1 MLYQMKKT
9 IVLTI
14 VGALFLYESAWAQQF
29 VVDGIKYNVTSVE
42 NRKVEV
48 VGGYNY
54 YRGDIVIPN
63 TVEYDDVSYRVTSIG
78 NDAFFFCYEMTSV
91 VIPNSVTVIGDRA
104 FAYCW
109 NAGDIQVPDNVVSI
123 GEEAFLVCSGIRNI
137 TIPASVTSIGNNAF
151 ALFSE
156 NDPDVN
162 TYYIATLNWN
172 SNLDF
177 SSIASS
183 FLGESNGVRDINVR
197 QLVIGGNVTRFAF
210 YDDYS
215 SDVYINYLKTIES
228 ITIDDQ
234 NPVFDNRNNCN
245 AIINTSQ
252 NILVAGLNN
261 TVIPDDITTIGVCAF
276 LNCDAITTITI
287 PSGVTTIGYR
297 AFAGCSSLESF
308 TIPSGVNAIE
318 YETFK
323 NCSNL
328 ETIVIPAGVSS
339 IAGGAFDGCSKL
351 TADITIPAGMTR
363 IENAT
368 FRGCGSLTSVTIPD
382 GTTTIADAAFAGC
395 AGLSSLVIP
404 SSVTEIS
411 NSAFYGCCGLEY
423 IEVDAGNITYD
434 SRNDCNAIVKT
445 ATNEL
450 VAGSANTV
458 VPSDITSIGVG
469 AFSDRTGLEEL
480 VLPNSLR
487 SIGSSAFKN
496 CINLESINIPD
507 GVTSIGYSAFEGCE
521 KLTSL
526 EIPNSVTSIG
536 TDAFKGCTGM
546 TTVVLSGSITSIV
559 DYAFRNCEKLSN
571 LFIQNSVTS
580 IGNYAFAGCI
590 GLTSI
595 TIPNSV
601 TSIGYDAFKNCENLN
616 SVAIPN
622 SVTSIGS
629 DAFSGTGLTSITIPS
644 GITTINP
651 EVFSGCSSLESVII
665 EEGVEGISS
674 EAFAG
679 CNNLSSLY
687 VPSTVTY
694 VATNAFNQVNNID
707 YVYWNTNAV
716 GLFSGEAQQRK
727 ERHIGKLVIGKD
739 MTEIQMANFWGGGI
753 SHFEVDE
760 DNPVFDSRGDCDGII
775 ITASNTLF
783 KGCIN
788 TRIPNSV
795 TAIGDHSLE
804 DIYDL
809 ESITIPNSVVSI
821 GSSSFAGCNN
831 LTSLII
837 PSGVTSIGD
846 YAFFNCSSLTSIN
859 LPNVT
864 SIGNFCFRGCSML
877 TSITIPETAVSIG
890 NSAFEGCSSLTAI
903 VIPAS
908 VTSIGNDAFKS
919 TGLESIVVDGEN
931 DVYDSRNNCNAI
943 IRTETNELIF
953 GSNNTVIPQGVLS
966 IKGYAF
972 SGCRGLSSV
981 FIPSSVTNIEDNS
994 FEMTGLESIVVDG
1007 ENAVYDSRNNC
1018 NAVIQTSTNTLI
1030 VGSKNTIIPSDVVS
1044 IKNAAFRGY
1053 TAIETISIPD
1063 RVSSIG
1069 WSAFR
1074 GCSSLA
1080 SVYVYSDDAPS
1091 LSGNTVFGENAAGRK
1106 FYVFSDLVE
1115 SYRNASG
1122 WNNYYVDD
1130 IEAIPALT
1138 ANNAGGTLGNW
1149 CTYYNGMASV
1159 KMPDDVIIYKASID
1173 GERIVLTQVDGHIVS
1188 KGEAVLL
1195 NTNNSTIV
1203 LESAQGMIAGDF
1215 DGNSLRGVDYT
1226 TAQDENKTYYV
1237 LSKKGDDFGF
1247 YKLNPEVSLSPNKAY
1262 LEVDNRSLAQ
1272 IRTFYSVGSTDGIVD
1287 GMVNINPAI
1296 DDTDGWYTIYGTKL
1310 IGKPVIKGLY
1320 IHNGQKV
1327 VVE

>member
-1 MLYQMKKT
+1 MNKT

-14 VGALFLYESAWAQQF
+14 VGALFFYEGTRAQQF
-29 VVDGIKYNVTSVE
+29 VVDGIKYNVTSEE

-48 VGGYNY
+48 VGGYKY
-54 YRGDIVIPN
+54 YRGDIVIPSN
-63 TVEYDDVSYRVTSIG
+63 VEYDDVSYRVTSVG
-78 NDAFFFCYEMTSV
+78 NDAFFFCNEMTSL

-137 TIPASVTSIGNNAF
+137 TIPASVTSIGENAF

-183 FLGESNGVRDINVR
+183 FLGEFNGVRDINVR
-197 QLVIGGNVTRFAF
+197 QLVIGDNVTRFAF
-210 YDDYS
+210 YDYS
-215 SDVYINYLKTIES
+215 SDAHINYLKTIES
-228 ITIDDQ
+228 VTVDAQ
-234 NPVFDNRNNCN
+234 NPVFDDRNSCN

-252 NILVAGLNN
+252 NKLVAGLSN
-261 TVIPDDITTIGVCAF
+261 TVIPDDVTAIGECAF
-276 LNCDAITTITI
+276 LNCDAIT
-287 PSGVTTIGYR
+287 
-297 AFAGCSSLESF
+297 
-308 TIPSGVNAIE
+308 
-318 YETFK
+318 
-323 NCSNL
+323 
-328 ETIVIPAGVSS
+328 S
-339 IAGGAFDGCSKL
+339 IA
-351 TADITIPAGMTR
+351 
-363 IENAT
+363 
-368 FRGCGSLTSVTIPD
+368 
-382 GTTTIADAAFAGC
+382 
-395 AGLSSLVIP
+395 IP
-404 SSVTEIS
+404 SSVT
-411 NSAFYGCCGLEY
+411 
-423 IEVDAGNITYD
+423 T
-434 SRNDCNAIVKT
+434 
-445 ATNEL
+445 
-450 VAGSANTV
+450 
-458 VPSDITSIGVG
+458 
-469 AFSDRTGLEEL
+469 
-480 VLPNSLR
+480 
-487 SIGSSAFKN
+487 
-496 CINLESINIPD
+496 
-507 GVTSIGYSAFEGCE
+507 IGYSAFEGCDN
-521 KLTSL
+521 LISI
-526 EIPNSVTSIG
+526 EISNSAISF
-536 TDAFKGCTGM
+536 TDAFKCCSSI
-546 TTVVLSGSITSIV
+546 TTIVLSGPITSIV
-559 DYAFRNCEKLSN
+559 DDAFRNWEN
-571 LFIQNSVTS
+571 LTSVVIPNTVTS
-580 IGNYAFAGCI
+580 IGNNAFAGCS
-590 GLTSI
+590 GLISI

-601 TSIGYDAFKNCENLN
+601 TYIGD
-616 SVAIPN
+616 
-622 SVTSIGS
+622 G
-629 DAFSGTGLTSITIPS
+629 AFSGTGLTSITIPS
-644 GITTINP
+644 GITIIGSYA
-651 EVFSGCSSLESVII
+651 FSGCSSLESVII
-665 EEGVEGISS
+665 EEGVEVIPDR
-674 EAFAG
+674 AFEG
-679 CNNLSSLY
+679 CINLSSLY

-694 VATNAFNQVNNID
+694 VATNAFNQVNNLD
-707 YVYWNTNAV
+707 YVYWNTNVV
-716 GLFSGEAQQRK
+716 GLFTGDAQVRK

-788 TRIPNSV
+788 TRIPNGV
-795 TAIGDHSLE
+795 TAIGDSSLE

-821 GSSSFAGCNN
+821 GGSSFAGCNN

-846 YAFFNCSSLTSIN
+846 YALYNCSSLTSIN
-859 LPNVT
+859 LPDVT
-864 SIGNFCFRGCSML
+864 SIGNSCFRGCSML

-890 NSAFEGCSSLTAI
+890 NSAFEDCSSLTAI

-943 IRTETNELIF
+943 IRTETNELLL
-953 GSNNTVIPQGVLS
+953 GSDNTVIPEGVER

-972 SGCRGLSSV
+972 SGCSGLSSV
-981 FIPSSVTNIEDNS
+981 FIPSSVTYIEDNA
-994 FEMTGLESIVVDG
+994 FEKTGLESIVVDG
-1007 ENAVYDSRNNC
+1007 ENDVYDSRNNC

-1030 VGSKNTIIPSDVVS
+1030 VGSKNTIIPSEVVS

-1063 RVSSIG
+1063 CVISIG

-1080 SVYVYSDDAPS
+1080 SVYVYSDEAPS

-1130 IEAIPALT
+1130 IDAIPALT

-1215 DGNSLRGVDYT
+1215 EGNSLRGVDYSA
-1226 TAQDENKTYYV
+1226 AQDENKTYYV
-1237 LSKKGDDFGF
+1237 LSKIGDDFGF

-1327 VVE
+1327 VIE

>member
-1 MLYQMKKT
+1 MKQT

-14 VGALFLYESAWAQQF
+14 VGALFFYEGTRAQQF

-48 VGGYNY
+48 VGGYEY
-54 YRGDIVIPN
+54 YRGDIVIPSN
-63 TVEYDDVSYRVTSIG
+63 VEYDDVSYRVTSVG
-78 NDAFFFCYEMTSV
+78 NDAFFFCNEMTSV
-91 VIPNSVTVIGDRA
+91 EIPNSVTVIGDRA

-183 FLGESNGVRDINVR
+183 FLGESNRVRDINVR

-210 YDDYS
+210 YDYS
-215 SDVYINYLKTIES
+215 YDVHINYLKTIES
-228 ITIDDQ
+228 ITVDAQ

-252 NILVAGLNN
+252 NKLVAGLSN
-261 TVIPDDITTIGVCAF
+261 TVIPDDVTAIGECAF

-287 PSGVTTIGYR
+287 PSSVTTIGYR

-382 GTTTIADAAFAGC
+382 GVTSIGYYAFSGCSALSSVTIPDGTTTIADLAFADC

-526 EIPNSVTSIG
+526 DIPNSVTSIG
-536 TDAFKGCTGM
+536 TDAFEGCTGM

-559 DYAFRNCEKLSN
+559 DYAFRNCENLSSVV
-571 LFIQNSVTS
+571 IPNSVTS
-580 IGNYAFAGCI
+580 IGNYAFFHCI

-601 TSIGYDAFKNCENLN
+601 TSIGR
-616 SVAIPN
+616 
-622 SVTSIGS
+622 G
-629 DAFSGTGLTSITIPS
+629 AFSGTGLTSITVPS
-644 GITTINP
+644 GITTINN

-665 EEGVEGISS
+665 EEGVEGISG

-679 CNNLSSLY
+679 CINLSSLY
-687 VPSTVTY
+687 VPSTVTS

-716 GLFSGEAQQRK
+716 GLFTGYAQARK

-753 SHFEVDE
+753 SHFEVEE

-795 TAIGDHSLE
+795 TAIGDNSLE

-837 PSGVTSIGD
+837 PSGVTGIGD
-846 YAFFNCSSLTSIN
+846 VAFYNCSSLTSIN
-859 LPNVT
+859 LPDVT
-864 SIGNFCFRGCSML
+864 SIGNSCFRGCSRL
-877 TSITIPETAVSIG
+877 ASITIPESVESIG
-890 NSAFEGCSSLTAI
+890 NNAFEGCGSLAAI
-903 VIPAS
+903 VIPAG
-908 VTSIGNDAFKS
+908 VTNIGNDAFKS
-919 TGLESIVVDGEN
+919 TGLESIVVDAGN
-931 DVYDSRNNCNAI
+931 TVYDSRNNCNAI
-943 IRTETNELIF
+943 IRTETNELLF
-953 GSNNTVIPQGVLS
+953 GSDNTVIPEGVER

-972 SGCRGLSSV
+972 TGCSGLRSV
-981 FIPSSVTNIEDNS
+981 FIPSSVTYIEDNA
-994 FEMTGLESIVVDG
+994 FEKTGLETIVVDG
-1007 ENAVYDSRNNC
+1007 ENDVYDSRNNC

-1044 IKNAAFRGY
+1044 IKNAAFRGNA
-1053 TAIETISIPD
+1053 AIETLSIPD

-1215 DGNSLRGVDYT
+1215 EGNSLRGVDYSA
-1226 TAQDENKTYYV
+1226 AQDENKTYYV
-1237 LSKKGDDFGF
+1237 LSKIGDDFGF
-1247 YKLNPEVSLSPNKAY
+1247 YKLNPEVCLSPNKAY
-1262 LEVDNRSLAQ
+1262 LEVDNRSLTQ

>member
-1 MLYQMKKT
+1 MNKT

-14 VGALFLYESAWAQQF
+14 VGALSFYEGTRAQQF

-48 VGGYNY
+48 VGGYKY
-54 YRGDIVIPN
+54 YRGDIVIPSN
-63 TVEYDDVSYRVTSIG
+63 VEYDDVSYRVTSVG
-78 NDAFFFCYEMTSV
+78 NDAFFFCNEMTSV

-183 FLGESNGVRDINVR
+183 FLGESNRVRDINVR
-197 QLVIGGNVTRFAF
+197 QLVIGDNVTRFAF
-210 YDDYS
+210 YDYFDAH
-215 SDVYINYLKTIES
+215 INYLKTIES
-228 ITIDDQ
+228 ITVDAQ
-234 NPVFDNRNNCN
+234 NPVFDNRNDCN

-252 NILVAGLNN
+252 NKLVAGLSN
-261 TVIPDDITTIGVCAF
+261 TVIPDDVTAIGECAF
-276 LNCDAITTITI
+276 LNCDAIT
-287 PSGVTTIGYR
+287 
-297 AFAGCSSLESF
+297 
-308 TIPSGVNAIE
+308 
-318 YETFK
+318 
-323 NCSNL
+323 
-328 ETIVIPAGVSS
+328 S
-339 IAGGAFDGCSKL
+339 IA
-351 TADITIPAGMTR
+351 
-363 IENAT
+363 
-368 FRGCGSLTSVTIPD
+368 
-382 GTTTIADAAFAGC
+382 
-395 AGLSSLVIP
+395 IP
-404 SSVTEIS
+404 SSVT
-411 NSAFYGCCGLEY
+411 
-423 IEVDAGNITYD
+423 T
-434 SRNDCNAIVKT
+434 
-445 ATNEL
+445 
-450 VAGSANTV
+450 
-458 VPSDITSIGVG
+458 
-469 AFSDRTGLEEL
+469 
-480 VLPNSLR
+480 
-487 SIGSSAFKN
+487 
-496 CINLESINIPD
+496 
-507 GVTSIGYSAFEGCE
+507 IGYSAFEGCDN
-521 KLTSL
+521 LISI
-526 EIPNSVTSIG
+526 EISNSGISF
-536 TDAFKGCTGM
+536 TDAFKGCTGI
-546 TTVVLSGSITSIV
+546 TTIVLSGSITSVV
-559 DYAFRNCEKLSN
+559 DYAFRNWEN
-571 LFIQNSVTS
+571 LTSVVIPNSVTS
-580 IGNYAFAGCI
+580 IGNYAFAGCR

-601 TSIGYDAFKNCENLN
+601 TSIGR
-616 SVAIPN
+616 
-622 SVTSIGS
+622 G
-629 DAFSGTGLTSITIPS
+629 AFSGTGLTSITIPS

-665 EEGVEGISS
+665 EEGVEEIADG
-674 EAFAG
+674 AFAS
-679 CNNLSSLY
+679 CTNIRSLY
-687 VPSTVTY
+687 VPSTVTS

-716 GLFSGEAQQRK
+716 GLFTGPAAYNK

-739 MTEIQMANFWGGGI
+739 VSSIEMGGFWGGGI
-753 SHFEVDE
+753 SHFEVEE

-788 TRIPNSV
+788 TRIPNGV
-795 TAIGDHSLE
+795 TAIGDSSLE

-837 PSGVTSIGD
+837 PSGVTGIGD
-846 YAFFNCSSLTSIN
+846 VAFYNCSSLTSIN

-864 SIGNFCFRGCSML
+864 SIGNSCFSGCSRL
-877 TSITIPETAVSIG
+877 AAITIPETAVSIG
-890 NSAFEGCSSLTAI
+890 NNAFEGCSSLTAI

-919 TGLESIVVDGEN
+919 TGLESIVVDAGN
-931 DVYDSRNNCNAI
+931 TVYDSRNNCNAI
-943 IRTETNELIF
+943 IRTETNELLF
-953 GSNNTVIPQGVLS
+953 GSDNTVISEGVER

-972 SGCRGLSSV
+972 TGCSGLRSV
-981 FIPSSVTNIEDNS
+981 FIPSSVTYIEDNA
-994 FEMTGLESIVVDG
+994 FEKTGLETIVVDG
-1007 ENAVYDSRNNC
+1007 ENDVYDSRNNC

-1030 VGSKNTIIPSDVVS
+1030 VGSKKTIIPSDVVS

-1053 TAIETISIPD
+1053 AGIETVSIPSSV
-1063 RVSSIG
+1063 RSIG

-1080 SVYVYSDDAPS
+1080 SVYVYSDEAPS
-1091 LSGNTVFGENAAGRK
+1091 LSGNTVFGENAVGRK

-1247 YKLNPEVSLSPNKAY
+1247 YKLNREVSLSPNKAY

>member
-1 MLYQMKKT
+1 MNKT

-14 VGALFLYESAWAQQF
+14 VGALFFYEGTRAQQF
-29 VVDGIKYNVTSVE
+29 VVDGIKYNVTSAE

-48 VGGYNY
+48 VGGYKY
-54 YRGDIVIPN
+54 YRGDIVIPSN
-63 TVEYDDVSYRVTSIG
+63 VEYDDVSYRVTSVG
-78 NDAFFFCYEMTSV
+78 NDAFFFCNEMTSV

-137 TIPASVTSIGNNAF
+137 TIPASVTSIGENAF
-151 ALFSE
+151 AIFSE

-177 SSIASS
+177 SSIAGS
-183 FLGESNGVRDINVR
+183 FLGESNRVRDINVR
-197 QLVIGGNVTRFAF
+197 QLVIGRNVTRFAF
-210 YDDYS
+210 YDYS
-215 SDVYINYLKTIES
+215 TDVSVNYLRTIES
-228 ITIDDQ
+228 ITVDAQ
-234 NPVFDNRNNCN
+234 NPVFDDRNNCN

-252 NILVAGLNN
+252 NKLVAGLSN
-261 TVIPDDITTIGVCAF
+261 TVIPDDVTAIGECAF
-276 LNCDAITTITI
+276 LNCDAIT
-287 PSGVTTIGYR
+287 
-297 AFAGCSSLESF
+297 
-308 TIPSGVNAIE
+308 
-318 YETFK
+318 
-323 NCSNL
+323 
-328 ETIVIPAGVSS
+328 S
-339 IAGGAFDGCSKL
+339 IA
-351 TADITIPAGMTR
+351 
-363 IENAT
+363 
-368 FRGCGSLTSVTIPD
+368 
-382 GTTTIADAAFAGC
+382 
-395 AGLSSLVIP
+395 IP
-404 SSVTEIS
+404 SSVT
-411 NSAFYGCCGLEY
+411 
-423 IEVDAGNITYD
+423 T
-434 SRNDCNAIVKT
+434 
-445 ATNEL
+445 
-450 VAGSANTV
+450 
-458 VPSDITSIGVG
+458 
-469 AFSDRTGLEEL
+469 
-480 VLPNSLR
+480 
-487 SIGSSAFKN
+487 
-496 CINLESINIPD
+496 
-507 GVTSIGYSAFEGCE
+507 IGYSAFEGCDN
-521 KLTSL
+521 LSSI
-526 EIPNSVTSIG
+526 EISNSAISF
-536 TDAFKGCTGM
+536 TDAFKGCSSI
-546 TTVVLSGSITSIV
+546 TTIVLSGSITNIV
-559 DYAFRNCEKLSN
+559 DDAFRNWENLTSVVISN
-571 LFIQNSVTS
+571 TVTS
-580 IGNYAFAGCI
+580 IGNNAFAGCS
-590 GLTSI
+590 GLISI

-601 TSIGYDAFKNCENLN
+601 TYIGDGAFRG
-616 SVAIPN
+616 A
-622 SVTSIGS
+622 
-629 DAFSGTGLTSITIPS
+629 GLTSITIPS
-644 GITTINP
+644 GITIIGSYA
-651 EVFSGCSSLESVII
+651 FSGCDSLESVII
-665 EEGVEGISS
+665 EEGVEVIPDR
-674 EAFAG
+674 AFEG
-679 CNNLSSLY
+679 CVNLSSLF

-694 VATNAFNQVNNID
+694 VATNAFNQVNNLD
-707 YVYWNTNAV
+707 YVYWNTNVV
-716 GLFSGEAQQRK
+716 GLFTGDAQVRK

-795 TAIGDHSLE
+795 TAIGDNSLE

-809 ESITIPNSVVSI
+809 ETITIPNSVTSI
-821 GSSSFAGCNN
+821 GHSSFGGCNN

-846 YAFFNCSSLTSIN
+846 YAFYNCSSLTSIN
-859 LPNVT
+859 LSNVT
-864 SIGNFCFRGCSML
+864 SIGLHCFHDCSSL
-877 TSITIPETAVSIG
+877 ASITIPESVESIG
-890 NSAFEGCSSLTAI
+890 NNAFEGCSSLTAI

-943 IRTETNELIF
+943 IRTETNELLF
-953 GSNNTVIPQGVLS
+953 GSDNTVIPEGVER

-972 SGCRGLSSV
+972 TGCSGLRSV
-981 FIPSSVTNIEDNS
+981 FIPSSVTYIEDNA
-994 FEMTGLESIVVDG
+994 FEKTGLETIVVDG
-1007 ENAVYDSRNNC
+1007 ENDVYDSRNNC

-1044 IKNAAFRGY
+1044 IKNAAFRGNA
-1053 TAIETISIPD
+1053 AIETISIPD

-1188 KGEAVLL
+1188 KSEAVLL

-1215 DGNSLRGVDYT
+1215 EGNSLRGVDYSA
-1226 TAQDENKTYYV
+1226 AQDENKTYYV
-1237 LSKKGDDFGF
+1237 LSKIGDDFGF
-1247 YKLNPEVSLSPNKAY
+1247 YKLNPEVCLSPNKAY
-1262 LEVDNRSLAQ
+1262 LEVDNRSLTQ

>member
-1 MLYQMKKT
+1 MNKT

-14 VGALFLYESAWAQQF
+14 VGALFFYEGTRAQQF
-29 VVDGIKYNVTSVE
+29 VVDGIKYNVTSAE

-48 VGGYNY
+48 VGGYKY
-54 YRGDIVIPN
+54 YRGDIVIPSN
-63 TVEYDDVSYRVTSIG
+63 VEYDDVSYRVTSVG
-78 NDAFFFCYEMTSV
+78 NDAFFFCNEMTSV

-137 TIPASVTSIGNNAF
+137 TIPASVTSIGENAF
-151 ALFSE
+151 AIFSE

-177 SSIASS
+177 SSIAGS
-183 FLGESNGVRDINVR
+183 FLGESNRVRDINVR
-197 QLVIGGNVTRFAF
+197 QLVIGRNVTRFAF
-210 YDDYS
+210 YDYS
-215 SDVYINYLKTIES
+215 TDVSVNYLRTIES
-228 ITIDDQ
+228 ITVDAQ
-234 NPVFDNRNNCN
+234 NPVFDDRNNCN

-252 NILVAGLNN
+252 NKLVAGLSN
-261 TVIPDDITTIGVCAF
+261 TVIPDDVTAIGECAF
-276 LNCDAITTITI
+276 LNCDAIT
-287 PSGVTTIGYR
+287 
-297 AFAGCSSLESF
+297 
-308 TIPSGVNAIE
+308 
-318 YETFK
+318 
-323 NCSNL
+323 
-328 ETIVIPAGVSS
+328 S
-339 IAGGAFDGCSKL
+339 IA
-351 TADITIPAGMTR
+351 
-363 IENAT
+363 
-368 FRGCGSLTSVTIPD
+368 
-382 GTTTIADAAFAGC
+382 
-395 AGLSSLVIP
+395 IP
-404 SSVTEIS
+404 SSVT
-411 NSAFYGCCGLEY
+411 
-423 IEVDAGNITYD
+423 T
-434 SRNDCNAIVKT
+434 
-445 ATNEL
+445 
-450 VAGSANTV
+450 
-458 VPSDITSIGVG
+458 
-469 AFSDRTGLEEL
+469 
-480 VLPNSLR
+480 
-487 SIGSSAFKN
+487 
-496 CINLESINIPD
+496 
-507 GVTSIGYSAFEGCE
+507 IGYSAFEGCDN
-521 KLTSL
+521 LSSI
-526 EIPNSVTSIG
+526 EISNSAISF
-536 TDAFKGCTGM
+536 TDAFKGCSSI
-546 TTVVLSGSITSIV
+546 TTIVLSGSITNIV
-559 DYAFRNCEKLSN
+559 DDAFKNCEN
-571 LFIQNSVTS
+571 LNSVVIPNSVTS

-622 SVTSIGS
+622 SVTSIGRG
-629 DAFSGTGLTSITIPS
+629 AFSGTGLTSITIPS

-665 EEGVEGISS
+665 EEGVEEIADG
-674 EAFAG
+674 AFAS
-679 CNNLSSLY
+679 CTNIRSLY
-687 VPSTVTY
+687 VPSTVTSI
-694 VATNAFNQVNNID
+694 ATNAFNHVNNID

-716 GLFSGEAQQRK
+716 GLFTGPAAYNK

-739 MTEIQMANFWGGGI
+739 VSSIEMGGFWAGGI
-753 SHFEVDE
+753 NHFEVE
-760 DNPVFDSRGDCDGII
+760 TDNTVFDSRDDCDAII
-775 ITASNTLF
+775 ITESNEVF

-788 TRIPNSV
+788 TVIPNSV
-795 TAIGDHSLE
+795 TSIGYSAFE

-809 ESITIPNSVVSI
+809 ETITIPNSVTSI
-821 GSSSFAGCNN
+821 GSGSFAGCNN

-846 YAFFNCSSLTSIN
+846 VAFSNCSSLTSIN
-859 LPNVT
+859 LPDVT
-864 SIGNFCFRGCSML
+864 SIGNSCFSGCSRL
-877 TSITIPETAVSIG
+877 AAITIPETAVSIG
-890 NSAFEGCSSLTAI
+890 NNAFEGCSSLTAI

-943 IRTETNELIF
+943 IRTETNELLF
-953 GSNNTVIPQGVLS
+953 GSDNTVIPEGVER

-972 SGCRGLSSV
+972 TGCSGLRSV
-981 FIPSSVTNIEDNS
+981 FIPSSVTYIEDNA
-994 FEMTGLESIVVDG
+994 FEKTGLETIVVDG
-1007 ENAVYDSRNNC
+1007 ENDVYDSRNNC

-1044 IKNAAFRGY
+1044 IKNAAFRGNA
-1053 TAIETISIPD
+1053 AIETISIPD

-1215 DGNSLRGVDYT
+1215 EGNSLRGVDYSA
-1226 TAQDENKTYYV
+1226 AQDENKTYYV
-1237 LSKKGDDFGF
+1237 LSKIGDDFGF
-1247 YKLNPEVSLSPNKAY
+1247 YKLNPEVCLSPNKAY
-1262 LEVDNRSLAQ
+1262 LEVDNRSLTQ